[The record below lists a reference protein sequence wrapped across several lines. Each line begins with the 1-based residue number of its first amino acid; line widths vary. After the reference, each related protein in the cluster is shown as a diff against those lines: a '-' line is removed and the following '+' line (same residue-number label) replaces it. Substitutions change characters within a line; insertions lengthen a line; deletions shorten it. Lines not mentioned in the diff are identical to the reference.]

1 MLLTG
6 LTGLSLLPAVEGT
19 TLTSV
24 EVDVDTAT
32 ASSII
37 LIGFIWGK
45 KDSLTGGKLVDR
57 RFHFPSVCSS
67 IGGLELVVVDSVVKV
82 VVLLVVVEGVVMTG
96 K

>member
-6 LTGLSLLPAVEGT
+6 LAGFSWLEVEGT

-32 ASSII
+32 ASSMI
-37 LIGFIWGK
+37 LMGFMCGK

-57 RFHFPSVCSS
+57 RFHFPSVCTSRGS
-67 IGGLELVVVDSVVKV
+67 LELVVVDSVVKV
-82 VVLLVVVEGVVMTG
+82 VVLLVVVEEGVVMTG